1 MLDTLTNPA
10 QIFASEAVSR
20 DPATDALIARCPYQN
35 PEEVEA
41 GGGDP
46 ASRTRVRSVSRPSAS
61 FSSGP

>member
-1 MLDTLTNPA
+1 MFDTLTNPA

-35 PEEVEA
+35 PEEV
-41 GGGDP
+41 GDS

-61 FSSGP
+61 SSSGP